1 MMAARWLELAGKPLY
16 DAWVQARLSL
26 TMTNLIERWFK
37 KYFSDPEGVILALL
51 LLVGFTVVIFFG
63 GMLAP
68 VLASVVIAYLL
79 EGVIGPMERRGMPR
93 FVAVLLVFTVFLA
106 LLLFV
111 FLGLVPLLSKQL
123 AQLVAEIPNMVSQG
137 QQALLRLPELY
148 PNVFSEDQVRD
159 LMDDIRGA
167 LTTMGQ
173 QALSFSLASISHV
186 LTIIVYLVLVP
197 VLVFFFM
204 KDKVQILEWVKRYL
218 PRQRAVATAVWQEM
232 DRQMGNYVRGK
243 FVEIVIVGV
252 VSWTVFVIMGLQFAS
267 LLGALVG
274 LSVIIPYIG
283 ALVVSVPVIAIAFF
297 QWGWGSEFIYVTI
310 AYAIIQA
317 LDGNVLV
324 PWLFSEA
331 VNLHPIAII
340 IAVLVFGGLWGFWGV
355 FFAIPLATLVNA
367 VFEAWPRAAEEE
379 VEAGP
384 PLFDNQTGT

>member
-1 MMAARWLELAGKPLY
+1 M
-16 DAWVQARLSL
+16 
-26 TMTNLIERWFK
+26 MTNLIERWFK

-51 LLVGFTVVIFFG
+51 LLIGFAVVMFLG

-68 VLASVVIAYLL
+68 VFASVVIAYLL
-79 EGVIGPMERRGMPR
+79 EGVIGPMERRAVPR
-93 FVAVLLVFTVFLA
+93 FVAVLLVFTVFVA

-123 AQLVAEIPNMVSQG
+123 AQLVAEIPGMVSQG

-148 PNVFSEDQVRD
+148 PNVFSEEQVRD
-159 LMDDIRGA
+159 LMSDIRGA
-167 LTTMGQ
+167 LTEMGQ

-186 LTIIVYLVLVP
+186 LTIVVYLVLVP

-204 KDKVQILEWVKRYL
+204 KDKVQIVEWVKRYL
-218 PRQRAVATAVWQEM
+218 PRQRGVATAVWKEM
-232 DRQMGNYVRGK
+232 DRQIGNYVRGK

-252 VSWTVFVIMGLQFAS
+252 ASWVVFAIMGLQFAS

-283 ALVVSVPVIAIAFF
+283 ALVVSVPVIAIAYF
-297 QWGWGSEFIYVTI
+297 QWGWGSEFIYITI
-310 AYAIIQA
+310 AYTIIQA

-340 IAVLVFGGLWGFWGV
+340 VAVLLFGGLWGFWGV
-355 FFAIPLATLVNA
+355 FFAIPLATLVKA
-367 VFEAWPRAAEEE
+367 VLDAWPRVAEDE
-379 VEAGP
+379 VEHEPALP
-384 PLFDNQTGT
+384 AESDSSR